1 MLHGIWITENCVA
14 IKSIFLIIRL
24 TLIATFIEP
33 LMSAKDLSQ
42 KEKDEIFLENKGTIQ
57 QYLWSYLE
65 IIDEKD
71 NGLRQKIPNQMFAE
85 T

>member
-1 MLHGIWITENCVA
+1 MLHGIWITENRVA

-42 KEKDEIFLENKGTIQ
+42 KEKDEIFLENEGTIQ
-57 QYLWSYLE
+57 QCLWSYLE

-71 NGLRQKIPNQMFAE
+71 NGLRQKIPNQMFA
-85 T
+85 